1 LLVVT
6 TLKKRQATGKGWW
19 SKNKGRR
26 RDTNLASSKT
36 FANLEIYVYWTN
48 EFILPTFFTI
58 EIPPTTHCSNG
69 SNYVND
75 VRQSIPPRNEKSLP
89 LLFVFSREI
98 TLPHLG
104 WISNLYSQMN
114 PSTNRIKI

>member
-58 EIPPTTHCSNG
+58 EIPPTTHS
-69 SNYVND
+69 
-75 VRQSIPPRNEKSLP
+75 
-89 LLFVFSREI
+89 
-98 TLPHLG
+98 T
-104 WISNLYSQMN
+104 
-114 PSTNRIKI
+114 PSPKRFELC